1 MNCVREYQIP
11 HITTFVKLKRLA
23 GCMASEI
30 TAYSDSDWAGDKE
43 TRKPSCAGVRL
54 AGNRILKARN
64 RNQNKHRQMLWFL
77 LYATALAAWD
87 TKSIASMMCDLRIVM
102 KLVIV
107 IDAKATEH
115 ILHRQGV
122 RHMKHIDVAQLWLQD
137 DVARLWLQDAVR
149 SNRLILPRV
158 DSEHNVA

>member
-1 MNCVREYQIP
+1 
-11 HITTFVKLKRLA
+11 
-23 GCMASEI
+23 
-30 TAYSDSDWAGDKE
+30 
-43 TRKPSCAGVRL
+43 
-54 AGNRILKARN
+54 
-64 RNQNKHRQMLWFL
+64 
-77 LYATALAAWD
+77 
-87 TKSIASMMCDLRIVM
+87 M

-137 DVARLWLQDAVR
+137 DVARLWLQDEVR

-158 DSEHNVA
+158 DSEHNVADLGTRALSRAVIKKHAATLRYVNLAEENSAEEKQDVVIFWDVGSLQEGPTTASQSGCRNSW